1 MNKIALMNSTPVY
14 IEISQSSL
22 KVLRENAGLDLPL
35 ERAACGRLTDGC
47 RQKISASLQTFLD
60 RKPWQ
65 PRAPAF
71 CAIGAN
77 GVSLRRLTLPTA
89 AKEEF
94 QRLLLLQ
101 IEHEFPLSPDE
112 LAWGWQPIETGNS
125 MAARREVLVAAVKK
139 EIVEDYAN
147 VLLACG
153 VNPVFTVAALVR
165 KSVCPPQL
173 HPYATLEPGRSQS
186 ELVTFDPGVP
196 VAIRVLSTPTDAS
209 LAEAVRKSLGPDW
222 NGRKI
227 FLTGASDELAAQLQ
241 GQLANGVACEAL
253 KIAGIV
259 GLKKSVEQ
267 NGGSPSLVLQVKTK
281 QANGSFNLSTPDVKK
296 WAVRAAALLCAL
308 LLLPYAEALLLKPF
322 LARKLATLKADKG
335 RLAVI
340 DRELEFLQ
348 SLKQTQPPYLDA
360 MYILAKSTPQGG
372 KIDSLTMNRRG
383 DVSLRGSLR
392 DAAQVT
398 DFRTKLIGSGFFA
411 NVAVE
416 EQAPTPDRQKLNL
429 RISAQW
435 KSVEARAGLT
445 NGPTA
450 EEIEKAKTGVKD
462 TKSGGG
468 MPPGM
473 MPPGAM
479 PAGMMPGMPAGGLP
493 PGFKLP
499 PGVALPADLPPEILK
514 QLQSA
519 QH

>member
-1 MNKIALMNSTPVY
+1 MNSTPVY
-14 IEISQSSL
+14 IEISQTSL
-22 KVLRENAGLDLPL
+22 KALRDDASLELPL
-35 ERAACGRLTDGC
+35 ERGATGRLTDAC
-47 RQKISASLQTFLD
+47 KEKITAGLQPFLD

-65 PRAPAF
+65 PRATAF

-77 GVSLRRLTLPTA
+77 GVSLRRLTLPSA

-94 QRLLLLQ
+94 ERLLRLQ
-101 IEHEFPLSPDE
+101 IESEFPLPPDD
-112 LAWGWQPIETGNS
+112 LAWGWQLIEANNNQ
-125 MAARREVLVAAVKK
+125 AASREVLVAAVKK
-139 EIVEDYAN
+139 EVVEDYAK
-147 VLLACG
+147 LLSACG
-153 VNPVFTVAALVR
+153 TTPVFTVAALVR
-165 KSVCPPQL
+165 KSLCPPQL
-173 HPYATLEPGRSQS
+173 NPYAILELGRSQS
-186 ELVTFDPGVP
+186 ELVTFDPGVL
-196 VAIRVLSTPTDAS
+196 VILRVLPPANAAS
-209 LAEAVRKSLGPDW
+209 LAEAVRKSLGANWP
-222 NGRKI
+222 GRKI
-227 FLTGASDELAAQLQ
+227 FLTGATEEQAAQLQ
-241 GQLANGVACEAL
+241 RQLGTGTTCEAL
-253 KIAGIV
+253 KSAGIL
-259 GLKKSVEQ
+259 GLKNSVEQ
-267 NGGSPSLVLQVKTK
+267 NGGSPPLVLQVKTK
-281 QANGSFNLSTPDVKK
+281 QANGSFNLSAPDVKK
-296 WAVRAAALLCAL
+296 WAVRAAVLLCAL

-322 LARKLATLKADKG
+322 LARKLSALTADKG

-392 DAAQVT
+392 DATQVT

-416 EQAPTPDRQKLNL
+416 EQSPTPDRQKLNL

-450 EEIEKAKTGVKD
+450 DEIEKAKTGGKD
-462 TKSGGG
+462 TKGG
-468 MPPGM
+468 
-473 MPPGAM
+473 GAM
-479 PAGMMPGMPAGGLP
+479 PPGMMPGMPAGGLP

-499 PGVALPADLPPEILK
+499 PGVSLPADLPPEVFK

-519 QH
+519 QP

>member
-1 MNKIALMNSTPVY
+1 MNSTPLY
-14 IEISQSSL
+14 IEISQTAL
-22 KVLRENAGLDLPL
+22 KALRENAGLELPL
-35 ERAACGRLTDGC
+35 ERSANGRLTDDC
-47 RQKISASLQTFLD
+47 KEKIIAGLQPFLD

-65 PRAPAF
+65 PRANAF

-77 GVSLRRLTLPTA
+77 GVSLRRLALPA
-89 AKEEF
+89 SAEEEF

-101 IEHEFPLSPDE
+101 IENEFPLPPDE
-112 LAWGWQPIETGNS
+112 LAWGWQLIEANNNKAS
-125 MAARREVLVAAVKK
+125 HEVLVAAVKK
-139 EIVEDYAN
+139 ETVEDYAN
-147 VLLACG
+147 VLSTCG
-153 VNPVFTVAALVR
+153 VNPVFTVAALTR
-165 KSVCPPQL
+165 KSLCPPQL
-173 HPYATLEPGRSQS
+173 QPYAILELGRSQS

-196 VAIRVLSTPTDAS
+196 VTLRVLPPANDAS
-209 LAEAVRKSLGPDW
+209 LAEAVRKTLGANWP
-222 NGRKI
+222 GRKV

-241 GQLANGVACEAL
+241 RNLGNGVACEAL
-253 KIAGIV
+253 KSAGIL
-259 GLKKSVEQ
+259 GLKNSVEQ
-267 NGGSPSLVLQVKTK
+267 NGGAPPLVLQVKAK
-281 QANGSFNLSTPDVKK
+281 QANGSFNLSAPDVKK
-296 WAVRAAALLCAL
+296 WAVRAAVLLCAL

-322 LARKLATLKADKG
+322 LARKLSALKADKG

-372 KIDSLTMNRRG
+372 KLDSLTMNRRG

-392 DAAQVT
+392 DATQVT
-398 DFRTKLIGSGFFA
+398 DLRTKLIGSGFFA

-445 NGPTA
+445 NGPTT
-450 EEIEKAKTGVKD
+450 EEIAKAKSGGKD

-468 MPPGM
+468 MPS
-473 MPPGAM
+473 
-479 PAGMMPGMPAGGLP
+479 GMMPGMPAGGLP

-499 PGVALPADLPPEILK
+499 PGVSLPADLPPEILK
-514 QLQSA
+514 QLQSS
-519 QH
+519 QP

>member
-1 MNKIALMNSTPVY
+1 MNSTPVY
-14 IEISQSSL
+14 IEFSQTAL
-22 KVLRENAGLDLPL
+22 KALRENANFELPL
-35 ERAACGRLTDGC
+35 ERTASGRLTDGC
-47 RQKISASLQTFLD
+47 KEKLSASLQKFLD

-65 PRAPAF
+65 PRATAF
-71 CAIGAN
+71 CAISAH
-77 GVSLRRLTLPTA
+77 GVSLRRLTLPIAT
-89 AKEEF
+89 KEAFE
-94 QRLLLLQ
+94 RLLRLQ
-101 IEHEFPLSPDE
+101 IENEFPLSPDE
-112 LAWGWQPIETGNS
+112 LAWGWQLIEANNNTAS
-125 MAARREVLVAAVKK
+125 RDVLVAAVKK
-139 EIVEDYAN
+139 EVVEDYAN
-147 VLLACG
+147 VLVACG

-173 HPYATLEPGRSQS
+173 HPFAILEPGRSQS

-196 VAIRVLSTPTDAS
+196 VALRVLATLTDVS
-209 LAEAVRKSLGPDW
+209 LAEAVRKSLGPNW
-222 NGRKI
+222 NGRKV
-227 FLTGASDELAAQLQ
+227 FLTGATDEQAAQLQ
-241 GQLANGVACEAL
+241 RQLANGVVCEAL
-253 KIAGIV
+253 KAAGLF

-267 NGGSPSLVLQVKTK
+267 NGGTPPLVLQVKTK
-281 QANGSFNLSTPDVKK
+281 PAGGAFNLSAPDVKK
-296 WAVRAAALLCAL
+296 WALRAAALLFVL
-308 LLLPYAEALLLKPF
+308 LLLPYVEALVLKPF
-322 LARKLATLKADKG
+322 LAHKLAALKADKG

-360 MYILAKSTPQGG
+360 MYVLAKSTPQGG

-392 DAAQVT
+392 DATQVT

-416 EQAPTPDRQKLNL
+416 EQTPTPDRQKLNL

-450 EEIEKAKTGVKD
+450 DEIEKAKTGGKD

-479 PAGMMPGMPAGGLP
+479 PAGGLP

-499 PGVALPADLPPEILK
+499 PGVSLPADLPPEILK

>member
-1 MNKIALMNSTPVY
+1 MNSTPVY
-14 IEISQSSL
+14 IEISQTSL
-22 KVLRENAGLDLPL
+22 KALRENAGLELPL
-35 ERAACGRLTDGC
+35 ERSANGRLTDDC
-47 RQKISASLQTFLD
+47 KEKIIAGLQPFLD

-65 PRAPAF
+65 PRANAF

-77 GVSLRRLTLPTA
+77 GVSLRRLALPA
-89 AKEEF
+89 SAKEEF
-94 QRLLLLQ
+94 QRLLRLQ
-101 IEHEFPLSPDE
+101 IENEFPLPPDE
-112 LAWGWQPIETGNS
+112 LAWGWQPIEANNNKAS
-125 MAARREVLVAAVKK
+125 REVLVAAVKK
-139 EIVEDYAN
+139 ETVEDYAN
-147 VLLACG
+147 VLSICG
-153 VNPVFTVAALVR
+153 VNPVFTVAALTR
-165 KSVCPPQL
+165 KSLCPPQL
-173 HPYATLEPGRSQS
+173 QPYAILELGRSQS

-196 VAIRVLSTPTDAS
+196 VTLRVLPPASDAS
-209 LAEAVRKSLGPDW
+209 LAEAVRKTLGANWP
-222 NGRKI
+222 GRKL
-227 FLTGASDELAAQLQ
+227 FLTGATDEQAAQLQ
-241 GQLANGVACEAL
+241 RQLGSGVACEAL
-253 KIAGIV
+253 KVASIL

-267 NGGSPSLVLQVKTK
+267 NGGSPPLVLQVKAR
-281 QANGSFNLSTPDVKK
+281 QANGSFNLSAPDVKK

-308 LLLPYAEALLLKPF
+308 LILPYAEALLLKPF
-322 LARKLATLKADKG
+322 LARKLSALKADKG

-398 DFRTKLIGSGFFA
+398 DLRTKLIGSGFFA

-450 EEIEKAKTGVKD
+450 DEIEKAKTGGKD
-462 TKSGGG
+462 TKGGG
-468 MPPGM
+468 TMPP
-473 MPPGAM
+473 
-479 PAGMMPGMPAGGLP
+479 GMMPGMPAGGLP
-493 PGFKLP
+493 PAFKLP
-499 PGVALPADLPPEILK
+499 PGVSLPADLPPEILK

-519 QH
+519 QP

>member
-1 MNKIALMNSTPVY
+1 MNSTPVY
-14 IEISQSSL
+14 IEISQASL
-22 KVLRENAGLDLPL
+22 KVLKEDAGLELPL
-35 ERAACGRLTDGC
+35 ERDTSGRLTAACKEKLVAG
-47 RQKISASLQTFLD
+47 LQSFLD

-65 PRAPAF
+65 PRTNAF

-77 GVSLRRLTLPTA
+77 GVLLRRLTLPA
-89 AKEEF
+89 SAKEEF

-101 IEHEFPLSPDE
+101 IENEFPLPPDD
-112 LAWGWQPIETGNS
+112 LAWGWQPVEANNNKT
-125 MAARREVLVAAVKK
+125 AHREVLVVAVKK
-139 EIVEDYAN
+139 EAVEVYAN
-147 VLLACG
+147 VLSTCG
-153 VNPVFTVAALVR
+153 VNPVFTVGALVR
-165 KSVCPPQL
+165 KSLCPPQL
-173 HPYATLEPGRSQS
+173 NPYAILELGRSQS

-196 VAIRVLSTPTDAS
+196 VTLRALPPANGAS
-209 LAEAVRKSLGPDW
+209 LAEAVRKNLGANWP
-222 NGRKI
+222 GRKV
-227 FLTGASDELAAQLQ
+227 FLTGANDEQAAQLQ
-241 GQLANGVACEAL
+241 RQLGNGVACEAL
-253 KIAGIV
+253 KIAGIL

-267 NGGSPSLVLQVKTK
+267 NGGSPPLVLQVKTK
-281 QANGSFNLSTPDVKK
+281 RVGGSLNLSAPDVKK

-308 LLLPYAEALLLKPF
+308 LILPYAEALLLKPF
-322 LARKLATLKADKG
+322 LARKLSALKADKG

-360 MYILAKSTPQGG
+360 MYVLAKSTPQGG

-392 DAAQVT
+392 DATQVT

-411 NVAVE
+411 SVAVE

-450 EEIEKAKTGVKD
+450 EEIEKAKTGGKD
-462 TKSGGG
+462 TKGGG
-468 MPPGM
+468 TMPP
-473 MPPGAM
+473 
-479 PAGMMPGMPAGGLP
+479 GMMPGMPASGLP

-499 PGVALPADLPPEILK
+499 PGVSLPADLPPEVLK